1 MGSIRPSNIKR
12 ISIELVDNNK
22 DLFNEDFNHNK
33 EILHGFIEK
42 TVTKKTA
49 NAIAGYITRYIL
61 KKKSKEKNELEQ
73 LGLA

>member
-12 ISIELVDNNK
+12 ISEELVENNK
-22 DLFNEDFNHNK
+22 DTFNEDFHHNK
-33 EILHGFIEK
+33 EMLAQFLDKSVAKK
-42 TVTKKTA
+42 TV